1 MDLVTQAYL
10 SMHVNAAKAAASIL
24 SDGKPTQFKAGV
36 DNHYP
41 VDHTHGSSATAMALL
56 TDRLESNGFEHL
68 SHENNTN
75 VFRHKETGKHISV
88 VTNDKQHK
96 VRRI

>member
-1 MDLVTQAYL
+1 MDLVTQAYIA
-10 SMHVNAAKAAASIL
+10 MQPNAARQAATIL
-24 SDGKPTQFKAGV
+24 NDGKTPAFKAGV
-36 DNHYP
+36 DQHYP

-75 VFRHKETGKHISV
+75 LFRHKETGKHISV
-88 VTNDKQHK
+88 TTTDKQHK